1 MPRRGV
7 LSASRSPPAG
17 APGTGMAARRQA
29 GNPLPPRARQSAQR
43 RRMLRPDAAIPP
55 MPPQMPKTISSV
67 PDRSGHFISFPLL
80 TVRQYVMGVRKGTL
94 RMQSGFGSA
103 QVRRPAKKP
112 QSGSFQRQYPGSPPV
127 FRRAP
132 LGAMRQF
139 GRSTEL
145 SFKKMRKYPAKKI
158 EISFFL
164 LYNHW
169 VNEWRVCVN
178 PVAGTAR
185 VFFLVPG
192 ELPPEKFISQSCGRN
207 A

>member
-1 MPRRGV
+1 
-7 LSASRSPPAG
+7 
-17 APGTGMAARRQA
+17 
-29 GNPLPPRARQSAQR
+29 
-43 RRMLRPDAAIPP
+43 MLRPDAAIPP

>member
-29 GNPLPPRARQSAQR
+29 GNPLPPRARQSAR
-43 RRMLRPDAAIPP
+43 RRWMLRPDAAIPP

-103 QVRRPAKKP
+103 QVYRPAKKP

-164 LYNHW
+164 LYNH
-169 VNEWRVCVN
+169 
-178 PVAGTAR
+178 
-185 VFFLVPG
+185 
-192 ELPPEKFISQSCGRN
+192 
-207 A
+207 

>member
-55 MPPQMPKTISSV
+55 MPPQLPKTISSV
-67 PDRSGHFISFPLL
+67 PDRSGLFISFPLL
-80 TVRQYVMGVRKGTL
+80 TVRQYVMGVRRRTP

-112 QSGSFQRQYPGSPPV
+112 QSVSSAGLIIIP
-127 FRRAP
+127 RREKCNGKGGESLITCAVGGP
-132 LGAMRQF
+132 DAGLF
-139 GRSTEL
+139 T
-145 SFKKMRKYPAKKI
+145 
-158 EISFFL
+158 
-164 LYNHW
+164 
-169 VNEWRVCVN
+169 VC
-178 PVAGTAR
+178 
-185 VFFLVPG
+185 
-192 ELPPEKFISQSCGRN
+192 
-207 A
+207 

>member
-29 GNPLPPRARQSAQR
+29 GNPLPPRARQSAR
-43 RRMLRPDAAIPP
+43 RRWMLLPDAAIPP

-80 TVRQYVMGVRKGTL
+80 TVRQYVMGVRKGAP

-112 QSGSFQRQYPGSPPV
+112 QSGSFHRQYPGSPPV
-127 FRRAP
+127 FPAGP
-132 LGAMRQF
+132 FWGQCVSLGGA
-139 GRSTEL
+139 RSCP
-145 SFKKMRKYPAKKI
+145 SKKCGNIPPKKLKFL
-158 EISFFL
+158 FF
-164 LYNHW
+164 
-169 VNEWRVCVN
+169 C
-178 PVAGTAR
+178 
-185 VFFLVPG
+185 
-192 ELPPEKFISQSCGRN
+192 FIIIGSTSGVS

>member
-1 MPRRGV
+1 
-7 LSASRSPPAG
+7 
-17 APGTGMAARRQA
+17 
-29 GNPLPPRARQSAQR
+29 
-43 RRMLRPDAAIPP
+43 
-55 MPPQMPKTISSV
+55 
-67 PDRSGHFISFPLL
+67 
-80 TVRQYVMGVRKGTL
+80 MGVRKGTL

-192 ELPPEKFISQSCGRN
+192 ELPPLKSLSPNRAAGMRKSGFCGLRILIFLERKHCNGQFQSVSGNRARRTAHAALRCSLRHLPFGGSPL
-207 A
+207 

>member
-43 RRMLRPDAAIPP
+43 RRILRPDAAIPP
-55 MPPQMPKTISSV
+55 MPPQLPKTISSV

-164 LYNHW
+164 LYNH
-169 VNEWRVCVN
+169 
-178 PVAGTAR
+178 
-185 VFFLVPG
+185 
-192 ELPPEKFISQSCGRN
+192 
-207 A
+207 